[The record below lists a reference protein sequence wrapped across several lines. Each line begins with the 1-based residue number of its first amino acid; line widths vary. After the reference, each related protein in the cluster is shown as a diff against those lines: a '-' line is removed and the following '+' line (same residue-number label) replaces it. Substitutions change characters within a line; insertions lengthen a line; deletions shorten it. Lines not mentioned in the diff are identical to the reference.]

1 MSAVGRGPCDE
12 AVVRSAGEAVACDAA
27 TRRWVL
33 AATILGSSIA
43 FIDGTVVNVALP
55 VIQERLGASVRGAQ
69 WIVEAYA
76 LGLSSLLLVGGA
88 LGDRLG
94 RRRVFVAGVAVFA
107 IASAAC
113 GLAQDIRQLVAA
125 RALQG
130 LGAALLV
137 PGSLALIGSAFPAAE
152 RGRAIGTWSG
162 STAVA
167 TAIGPALGGWL
178 VQAVSWRAVFWINL
192 LPAAAVIV
200 IAISKVPEARQAGKQ
215 PLDLAGAAL
224 VTGGLGG
231 VVFGLIEWAG
241 RGLRDVRVAGALGLG
256 AAMLVL
262 FFVVER
268 FRAYPMLPLDL
279 FRSRAFAGANLVTF
293 CLYAALTSTMFFL
306 SFDLIQAQGFTPAA
320 AGAAL
325 LPLIA
330 IIFLLSRWSGAFLDR
345 VGPRLPL
352 TTGPAIAAVGFALLA
367 IPSTGARYWSGFFPG
382 ICVLGLG
389 MAITVAPLTT
399 VVMSAV
405 DPGRAGLASGINNAV
420 SRVGGL
426 LAVAVLGLLV
436 TAVFDRSLDR
446 RLEISGLASVAR
458 QLPPEERLKLGAAR
472 PRKACR
478 PIRLARSRARS
489 QAPWRHPFG
498 SWHSRPPPLPA
509 PRPSS
514 EPCSSTFAGGRYFFS
529 NVARRLPWPTSL
541 WLASSVVFLL
551 GS

>member
-1 MSAVGRGPCDE
+1 MTAVGRGPCDE
-12 AVVRSAGEAVACDAA
+12 AVVRTAGEALACDTS

-33 AATILGSSIA
+33 AATILGSSMA

-55 VIQERLGASVRGAQ
+55 IIQERLGSSVRGAQ

-88 LGDRLG
+88 LGDRIG

-113 GLAQDIRQLVAA
+113 GLAGDVRQLVAA

-130 LGAALLV
+130 VGAALLV
-137 PGSLALIGSAFPAAE
+137 PGSLALIGSVFPATE

-178 VQAVSWRAVFWINL
+178 VQAVSWRAVFWINI
-192 LPAAAVIV
+192 LPAAAVIMITV
-200 IAISKVPEARQAGKQ
+200 RKVPEARQERTQPADVAG
-215 PLDLAGAAL
+215 PAL
-224 VTGGLGG
+224 VTAGLGG
-231 VVFGLIEWAG
+231 VVFGLIEWTG
-241 RGLRDVRVAGALGLG
+241 RGLRDPRVAGALALG

-262 FFVVER
+262 FVVVER
-268 FRAYPMLPLDL
+268 FGAHPMLPLDL

-293 CLYAALTSTMFFL
+293 CLYAALSCTMFFL

-325 LPLIA
+325 LPLIVL
-330 IIFLLSRWSGAFLDR
+330 ISLLSRWSGRFLDR

-352 TTGPAIAAVGFALLA
+352 TVGPAIAAVGFALLA
-367 IPSTGARYWSGFFPG
+367 IPSTGAHYWSAFFPG

-389 MAITVAPLTT
+389 MAVTVAPLTT
-399 VVMSAV
+399 VVMNAV

-436 TAVFDRSLDR
+436 SAVFNRSLDQ
-446 RLEISGLASVAR
+446 RLQISGLANVASR
-458 QLPPEERLKLGAAR
+458 LSPEERLKIGAAR
-472 PRKACR
+472 PPQGLPADQARA
-478 PIRLARSRARS
+478 ISSAIAGALAASFRVVALASTALAGSAAILGASLFKRSDSGSFASRA
-489 QAPWRHPFG
+489 
-498 SWHSRPPPLPA
+498 
-509 PRPSS
+509 
-514 EPCSSTFAGGRYFFS
+514 
-529 NVARRLPWPTSL
+529 
-541 WLASSVVFLL
+541 
-551 GS
+551 

>member
-1 MSAVGRGPCDE
+1 MIAVGRGPCDE
-12 AVVRSAGEAVACDAA
+12 AVVQSAGEALVCDAA

-76 LGLSSLLLVGGA
+76 LGLSALLLVGGA
-88 LGDRLG
+88 LGDRMG
-94 RRRVFVAGVAVFA
+94 RRRVFASGVAVFA

-113 GLAQDIRQLVAA
+113 GLAGDIRQLVAA

-178 VQAVSWRAVFWINL
+178 VQTVSWRAAFWINL
-192 LPAAAVIV
+192 PLAAAVIV
-200 IAISKVPEARQAGKQ
+200 IAVWKVPETRQAGRE
-215 PLDLAGAAL
+215 PLDLVGATL
-224 VTGGLGG
+224 VTAGLGG
-231 VVFGLIEWAG
+231 VVFGLIEWSG
-241 RGLRDVRVAGALGLG
+241 RGLRAPRVAGALAIG

-262 FFVVER
+262 FVIVER
-268 FRAYPMLPLDL
+268 SGEHPMLPLDL

-293 CLYAALTSTMFFL
+293 CLYAALTCTMFFL

-325 LPLIA
+325 LPLIVL
-330 IIFLLSRWSGAFLDR
+330 ISLLSRWSGAFLDR

-352 TTGPAIAAVGFALLA
+352 TAGPAIAAIGFALLA
-367 IPSTGARYWSGFFPG
+367 VPTTEAHYWSGFFPG
-382 ICVLGLG
+382 IVVLGLG
-389 MAITVAPLTT
+389 MAVTVAPLTT

-405 DPGRAGLASGINNAV
+405 DAGRAGLASGINNAV
-420 SRVGGL
+420 ARVGGL

-436 TAVFDRSLDR
+436 TAAFNRSLGR
-446 RLEISGLASVAR
+446 RLEITGLATVAH
-458 QLPPEERLKLGAAR
+458 QIPPEERLKLGAAR
-472 PRKACR
+472 
-478 PIRLARSRARS
+478 
-489 QAPWRHPFG
+489 
-498 SWHSRPPPLPA
+498 A
-509 PRPSS
+509 PRGLPDDQARAVLRAISGALATS
-514 EPCSSTFAGGRYFFS
+514 FRV
-529 NVARRLPWPTSL
+529 VA
-541 WLASSVVFLL
+541 LASAALAGFAAVFGALL
-551 GS
+551 FQPLGEPHRRRAPS